1 MVSEKKRIYHLYRRV
16 LFPHCSLTVTT
27 YPGGAAGMKKG
38 DVVLVR
44 PIRFAFDILLP
55 WKKIATIAEVT
66 DIAASENAETI
77 VFKGISRVRI
87 GTIKGHKYGE
97 YAAIGDGG
105 CVNSD
110 HYVDFLRKKS
120 QELIFLINIEESD
133 RLIHLLN
140 YLSDLNQLA
149 DFIANYFVINFRR
162 RYGLLL
168 ERDLCKR
175 AEALMVILDDLIN
188 KIKKKIQETN
198 EKTGS

>member
-44 PIRFAFDILLP
+44 PIRFALDILLP

-87 GTIKGHKYGE
+87 GTMKGHKYGE

-168 ERDLCKR
+168 EKDLRKR